1 MSSSEMPA
9 AWRCKHG
16 VLTGLQGLT
25 VIARRAEAMGSSE
38 GAKARGIA
46 QSLAFLYGERWQDM
60 SSSKMPATWRC
71 KHGVLTG
78 LQGLTVI
85 AIRAEALGSSEVLA
99 F

>member
-38 GAKARGIA
+38 GA
-46 QSLAFLYGERWQDM
+46 
-60 SSSKMPATWRC
+60 
-71 KHGVLTG
+71 GVLKV
-78 LQGLTVI
+78 QKHVI
-85 AIRAEALGSSEVLA
+85 LHKASLFCMVKR
-99 F
+99 

>member
-1 MSSSEMPA
+1 
-9 AWRCKHG
+9 
-16 VLTGLQGLT
+16 
-25 VIARRAEAMGSSE
+25 
-38 GAKARGIA
+38 
-46 QSLAFLYGERWQDM
+46 M

-85 AIRAEALGSSEVLA
+85 ARRAEALGSSEVLA

>member
-1 MSSSEMPA
+1 MPEGQKQWA
-9 AWRCKHG
+9 VLKVQKH
-16 VLTGLQGLT
+16 V
-25 VIARRAEAMGSSE
+25 VM
-38 GAKARGIA
+38 

-85 AIRAEALGSSEVLA
+85 ARRAEALGSSEVLA